1 MTFVGGVALWPLAVR
16 AQQPALV
23 RRVGVLVPFAEN
35 EEGLIAALRRR
46 LQELGWTEGRDLRID
61 IRLAGNDGGRMRI
74 DAAELVALAPDAIV
88 STTSTAARALSDAT
102 LNIPIV
108 MAIIGD
114 PVALGFTKSMSHP
127 TGNVTGFTTFN
138 DTLATKRLEMLRELV
153 PTTRKAALMW
163 APANPQQLLL
173 EKLTQGAA
181 QALGIEL
188 LSLPLSTADD
198 IEPAFA
204 KVDSERATALIVA
217 ADPLTIANG
226 RAIIDGC
233 LVRDLPAM
241 HTYVSEARIGA
252 LMSYGADV
260 IENYDRAAD
269 YVDRIL
275 KGTKVAD
282 LPFQE
287 PTRFTL
293 AINLR
298 TARSIRITIPQPLLM
313 RADEVFE

>member
-114 PVALGFTKSMSHP
+114 PVALGFT
-127 TGNVTGFTTFN
+127 
-138 DTLATKRLEMLRELV
+138 
-153 PTTRKAALMW
+153 
-163 APANPQQLLL
+163 
-173 EKLTQGAA
+173 
-181 QALGIEL
+181 I
-188 LSLPLSTADD
+188 
-198 IEPAFA
+198 
-204 KVDSERATALIVA
+204 DS
-217 ADPLTIANG
+217 
-226 RAIIDGC
+226 
-233 LVRDLPAM
+233 
-241 HTYVSEARIGA
+241 AR
-252 LMSYGADV
+252 
-260 IENYDRAAD
+260 
-269 YVDRIL
+269 
-275 KGTKVAD
+275 
-282 LPFQE
+282 
-287 PTRFTL
+287 
-293 AINLR
+293 
-298 TARSIRITIPQPLLM
+298 
-313 RADEVFE
+313 